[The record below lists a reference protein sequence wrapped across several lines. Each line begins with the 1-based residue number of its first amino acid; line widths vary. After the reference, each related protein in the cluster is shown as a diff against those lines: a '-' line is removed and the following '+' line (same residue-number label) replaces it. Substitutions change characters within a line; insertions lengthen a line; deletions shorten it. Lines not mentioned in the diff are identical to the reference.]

1 MDDLIQILFFVLTFA
16 LFVFSAIRKQKKPN
30 NKPAS
35 AVEVTLESLFGIPMV
50 EEPQQTQVNDYLTK
64 EEEGY
69 EFGTDEGVS
78 AAKPEMVNQLVD
90 DEVKEEKEWEEEKS
104 QSKIAHEFD
113 LRKAVIYSE
122 ILNRK
127 VY

>member
-35 AVEVTLESLFGIPMV
+35 AVDVTLESLFGIPMV
-50 EEPQQTQVNDYLTK
+50 EERQPSRTDEYLA
-64 EEEGY
+64 EEDEY
-69 EFGTDEGVS
+69 EFGADEGVS
-78 AAKPEMVNQLVD
+78 ATKPEMVNHLVD
-90 DEVKEEKEWEEEKS
+90 EEVEEEKEWEEEES
-104 QSKIAHEFD
+104 QSKIAQEFD

-122 ILNRK
+122 IINRK

>member
-50 EEPQQTQVNDYLTK
+50 EEPQQTQVNDYFTK
-64 EEEGY
+64 EEEEY
-69 EFGTDEGVS
+69 EFGADEGVS
-78 AAKPEMVNQLVD
+78 ELIPETVNTMVEEETDSDD
-90 DEVKEEKEWEEEKS
+90 DESENNP
-104 QSKIAHEFD
+104 AHEFD

>member
-1 MDDLIQILFFVLTFA
+1 MDDLIQILFFVLAFA

-35 AVEVTLESLFGIPMV
+35 AAEVTLESLFGIPMV
-50 EEPQQTQVNDYLTK
+50 EEPQQTRVNDYLA
-64 EEEGY
+64 EEEEY
-69 EFGTDEGVS
+69 EFGTDEGVLEP
-78 AAKPEMVNQLVD
+78 KPEKVNQLVD
-90 DEVKEEKEWEEEKS
+90 EEVEEEKEWEEEES

>member
-1 MDDLIQILFFVLTFA
+1 MDDLIQILFFVLTFV

-35 AVEVTLESLFGIPMV
+35 AVDVTLESLFGIPMA
-50 EEPQQTQVNDYLTK
+50 EEPQQTQVNDYITK
-64 EEEGY
+64 EEEEY
-69 EFGTDEGVS
+69 EFGTDEGV
-78 AAKPEMVNQLVD
+78 PELMPETVTSKV
-90 DEVKEEKEWEEEKS
+90 EEEMDGDEEES
-104 QSKIAHEFD
+104 ENIPAYDFD

-127 VY
+127 IY

>member
-35 AVEVTLESLFGIPMV
+35 AVDVTLESLFGIPMV
-50 EEPQQTQVNDYLTK
+50 EERQPSRTDEYLT
-64 EEEGY
+64 EEDEY
-69 EFGTDEGVS
+69 EFGADEGVS
-78 AAKPEMVNQLVD
+78 ELIPETVTSKV
-90 DEVKEEKEWEEEKS
+90 EEETDRDEEES
-104 QSKIAHEFD
+104 DYNPAYEFD

-127 VY
+127 IY

>member
-35 AVEVTLESLFGIPMV
+35 AVDVTLESLFGIPIV
-50 EEPQQTQVNDYLTK
+50 EEPQQTRVNDYLT
-64 EEEGY
+64 EEEEY

-78 AAKPEMVNQLVD
+78 AAKPEMVNQLVEE
-90 DEVKEEKEWEEEKS
+90 EVEDEKEWEEEDS

-127 VY
+127 AY